1 MAHQKDERGD
11 PITRTHEPV
20 RKEYAARE
28 TRQGGPGVPILKV
41 LGVSLVLAFLVWGV
55 VELWGNRIV
64 PSDPADGGQATSTSG
79 TSTGTGNATPDGA
92 IDDSVPDNSQ
102 TVPTDRDPTPQSGT
116 GGDSQRVTPD
126 GTAN

>member
-55 VELWGNRIV
+55 VEIWGNRIA
-64 PSDPADGGQATSTSG
+64 PSDPADSGQATSTSG
-79 TSTGTGNATPDGA
+79 TSPNK
-92 IDDSVPDNSQ
+92 IS
-102 TVPTDRDPTPQSGT
+102 
-116 GGDSQRVTPD
+116 VTPSWSRY
-126 GTAN
+126 GRACCTACPVPN